1 MHRAVTVLAWV
12 GVSLLI
18 VCVVAIV
25 VEGAMVAIW
34 TWRLTKRAR
43 LLQERLATERI
54 VLKSELDQMQ
64 AELAATAVLWMPYR
78 RALRWIRHPLAIAL
92 LQSYARRRSGA
103 R

>member
-1 MHRAVTVLAWV
+1 MSDLAWV

-18 VCVVAIV
+18 VCVVVIGI
-25 VEGAMVAIW
+25 EGAVAATW
-34 TWRLTKRAR
+34 TWRLAKRAR
-43 LLQERLATERI
+43 LLQERLATER
-54 VLKSELDQMQ
+54 VLLKSELDQMQ

-92 LQSYARRRSGA
+92 LQSYGRRRSGA